1 MNKWT
6 PRNKYEVSPGLFIG
20 SDIGD
25 IDREMRT
32 LMKKWI
38 ETGDKDAF
46 AEYMR
51 LMKRREELLKPKFMR
66 KIKHQNKK

>member
-1 MNKWT
+1 MTEWK
-6 PRNKYEVSPGLFIG
+6 PSSKYEVAPGLFIG
-20 SDIGD
+20 SEIGD
-25 IDREMRT
+25 IDREKPP

-51 LMKRREELLKPKFMR
+51 LVKRREELLKPKFMR
-66 KIKHQNKK
+66 TIK